1 MTRNLKLNPLQS
13 RRLGCALLL
22 AAGLQ
27 AWASEAGADAGGLKV
42 LARYDIPNAEVDAPT
57 DIRWAT
63 DESVFLA
70 RSFGGVNEV
79 ALAQPLR
86 KVRNLVPAVEPLDGP
101 RVYRGLAASSRFLA
115 VAAPGNHIAW
125 RPVGLQKTG
134 AVGFYVQPVN
144 TPIDIDL
151 SGNQVLILGDGR
163 DKKGEDK
170 EGGIVFLGKV
180 SATGFKDYRPVLR
193 DALGANTPSLLGCAP
208 YRMGSARFLPDGSFV
223 VVPGFQPGA
232 YLFARDGSLL
242 HTWSTRETGLS
253 TDCAR
258 LSKKQSDILWGEGG
272 LAATTAW
279 MQKERILDDV
289 LPLAE
294 GPGLLVR
301 SATADGRTAWELRI
315 LRTSGEAKVY
325 KLPVTGGPEDRLT
338 GDVRGDRM
346 VLLRSS
352 WHHFGPAPRTAE
364 ILVLGRIGVEAAR

>member
-1 MTRNLKLNPLQS
+1 MARNLNLHPLRS

-22 AAGLQ
+22 VAGLY
-27 AWASEAGADAGGLKV
+27 AWAPAAGADARDLKV
-42 LARYDIPNAEVDAPT
+42 LARYDIPDAEADAPT

-63 DESVFLA
+63 DGSVFLS
-70 RSFGGVNEV
+70 RSYGGVNEL

-86 KVRNLVPAVEPLDGP
+86 KVRNLVPEVKTLDGP
-101 RVYRGLAASSRFLA
+101 QNYRGLAASSRFLA
-115 VAAPGNHIAW
+115 IAAIAHHIAW

-151 SGNQVLILGDGR
+151 SGDQILILGDGR
-163 DKKGEDK
+163 DTKGEDE

-180 SATGFKDYRPVLR
+180 SATGVKEYRPVLR

-232 YLFARDGSLL
+232 YLFARDGRLL
-242 HTWSTRETGLS
+242 HTWSARETGLS
-253 TDCAR
+253 TDCGR
-258 LSKKQSDILWGEGG
+258 LTKKKSDILWGDGG
-272 LAATTAW
+272 LAATTDW
-279 MQKERILDDV
+279 MQHERILDDV

-294 GPGLLVR
+294 GPGLLIR
-301 SATADGRTAWELRI
+301 SATAEGGAAWELRI
-315 LRTSGEAKVY
+315 LRRGGEATVY

-338 GDVRGDRM
+338 GDVRGEQI

-352 WHHFGPAPRTAE
+352 WHHLTRAPRTAE
-364 ILVLGRIGVEAAR
+364 IIRLGWTDRKAAR

>member
-1 MTRNLKLNPLQS
+1 MIPNLKLNPLWS

-27 AWASEAGADAGGLKV
+27 AWASVAGADAGGLKV

-70 RSFGGVNEV
+70 RSDNGVHEV
-79 ALAQPLR
+79 ALTRPLQ
-86 KVRNLVPAVEPLDGP
+86 KLRNLVPDTLTLKGP
-101 RVYRGLAASSRFLA
+101 NNYRSLAASSRFLA
-115 VAAPGNHIAW
+115 VAAVGRRIAW

-134 AVGFYVQPVN
+134 AVGLYVQPVN

-151 SGNQVLILGDGR
+151 AGDRILILGDGR
-163 DKKGEDK
+163 DKVGEDK
-170 EGGIVFLGKV
+170 NGGIAFLGKV
-180 SATGFKDYRPVLR
+180 SATGFKEYRPVLM
-193 DALGANTPSLLGCAP
+193 DPLGANTPSLLNCSP
-208 YRMGSARFLPDGSFV
+208 YRMGSARFLPDGSFI
-223 VVPGFQPGA
+223 VVPGFRPGA
-232 YLFARDGSLL
+232 HLFARDGRLL
-242 HTWSTRETGLS
+242 HTWSAQETGLS

-258 LSKKQSDILWGEGG
+258 LTKEQSDILWGESG
-272 LAATTAW
+272 LAAINAW

-301 SATADGRTAWELRI
+301 SATADGGTAWELRI
-315 LRTSGEAKVY
+315 LRTSGEATVY

-338 GDVRGDRM
+338 GDVRGSRI

-352 WHHFGPAPRTAE
+352 WHHFGQAPRTAE
-364 ILVLGRIGVEAAR
+364 ILVLGRTGVEAAR